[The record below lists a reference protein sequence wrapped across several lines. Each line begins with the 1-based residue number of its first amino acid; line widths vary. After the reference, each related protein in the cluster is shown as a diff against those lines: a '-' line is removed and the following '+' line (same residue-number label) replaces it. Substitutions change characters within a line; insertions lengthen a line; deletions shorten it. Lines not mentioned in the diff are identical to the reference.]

1 MFKKHSQGKNIV
13 YDICHWVCETEDDIK
28 EIPYCE
34 MGSQAYV
41 IETGQNWIVNSKGTW
56 YQKQSAGGSGGGSN
70 PSIPTNWPT
79 WEDFGLESMM

>member
-13 YDICHWVCETEDDIK
+13 YDIAHWICETEDDVK
-28 EIPYCE
+28 QIPYCE

-56 YQKQSAGGSGGGSN
+56 YQKQNVGGGSST
-70 PSIPTNWPT
+70 PPIITTQPV
-79 WEDFGLESMM
+79 WEEFGMESML